1 MDDPIIHPSLLQLA
15 VESARTNPSIF
26 LVITQ
31 LGGHL
36 GWLRGW
42 SGKSW
47 MTEVVMQF
55 LECVLAG
62 AGAGGRVGEGG
73 GAGAGVDVGAEAEVV
88 AGAVHVKSAKPAG
101 AGAGKEVELVAEA
114 TGAAFGIGAGRVP
127 QAGEVAVS

>member
-62 AGAGGRVGEGG
+62 AGAG
-73 GAGAGVDVGAEAEVV
+73 VDVGAEAEVV